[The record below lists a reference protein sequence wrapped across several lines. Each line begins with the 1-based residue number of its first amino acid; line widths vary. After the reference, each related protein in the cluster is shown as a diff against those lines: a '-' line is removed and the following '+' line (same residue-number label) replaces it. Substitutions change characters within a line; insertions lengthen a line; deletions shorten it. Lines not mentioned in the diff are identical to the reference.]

1 MTHYLINSPNK
12 KVRPVMFLSMMVI
25 KVRAVTLAARKIV
38 PDKTWLPRPDLAY
51 LAT

>member
-25 KVRAVTLAARKIV
+25 EQMIFRVHVHIETS
-38 PDKTWLPRPDLAY
+38 PRIEFSLS
-51 LAT
+51 LSQF